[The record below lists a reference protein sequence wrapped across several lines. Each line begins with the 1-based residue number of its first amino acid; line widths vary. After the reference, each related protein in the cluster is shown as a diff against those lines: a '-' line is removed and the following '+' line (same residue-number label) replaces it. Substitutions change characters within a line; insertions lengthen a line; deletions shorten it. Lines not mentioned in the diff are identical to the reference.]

1 MKNAFQAQP
10 FGTFP
15 LPGKLSW
22 PTPTAHRARP
32 DCPRQWGPTA
42 RIGGSTVQVSAGL
55 PTDHFGPP
63 RPLTGGR
70 FLCSEAGTGK
80 VDRCV
85 ELLRASI
92 RIATFQAVKAFLPR
106 CNVSRIPADLAAA
119 GAVNVLCVRLTDA
132 CWSRILTE
140 LDAAQIFSRNRST
153 VEELHAAIKDA
164 TRVAIPPCP

>member
-1 MKNAFQAQP
+1 MTSTLLFLDWQPAAAAPGGAAQ
-10 FGTFP
+10 
-15 LPGKLSW
+15 
-22 PTPTAHRARP
+22 
-32 DCPRQWGPTA
+32 
-42 RIGGSTVQVSAGL
+42 VQL
-55 PTDHFGPP
+55 
-63 RPLTGGR
+63 
-70 FLCSEAGTGK
+70 
-80 VDRCV
+80 
-85 ELLRASI
+85 
-92 RIATFQAVKAFLPR
+92 ATFQAVKAFLPR